1 MSNRN
6 AYIEK
11 MKLQLDELNLK
22 LDEMEARSNQATQDA
37 GVRYRENMEQF
48 RAQSALARAKFEEL
62 KVAGE
67 ESWDSGVAQLEK
79 LRGALAHSFR
89 DFKAQL

>member
-22 LDEMEARSNQATQDA
+22 LDEMEAKADQATQDA
-37 GVRYRENMEQF
+37 GVKYRENMDRLRE
-48 RAQSALARAKFEEL
+48 QSALARQKFEEL

-67 ESWDSGVAQLEK
+67 ESWDNGVAQLEK

-89 DFKAQL
+89 DFKSQL